1 MIKVVA
7 AFFLL
12 LGSGLIF
19 HALVAMDAPNLGPK
33 RLARRPLPQRRSRN
47 GQADLPLRRAA

>member
-19 HALVAMDAPNLGPK
+19 RALVAMDAPIPRLRP
-33 RLARRPLPQRRSRN
+33 LARRPTRSVM
-47 GQADLPLRRAA
+47 ADSEVVTLRRAA